1 MKLHQDMIEI
11 IEKDFTPTK
20 NEKSSDK
27 QTLFHKMG
35 GYRVTFVKK
44 IASIQTEKKKPI
56 FLSKK
61 KKSQSELSSKKSR
74 FSSIMFNNLYRTE

>member
-1 MKLHQDMIEI
+1 MSIWMKLHQDMIEI

-44 IASIQTEKKKPI
+44 NCLNSNWKEETNFFVKKKEIPVRI
-56 FLSKK
+56 VF
-61 KKSQSELSSKKSR
+61 
-74 FSSIMFNNLYRTE
+74 